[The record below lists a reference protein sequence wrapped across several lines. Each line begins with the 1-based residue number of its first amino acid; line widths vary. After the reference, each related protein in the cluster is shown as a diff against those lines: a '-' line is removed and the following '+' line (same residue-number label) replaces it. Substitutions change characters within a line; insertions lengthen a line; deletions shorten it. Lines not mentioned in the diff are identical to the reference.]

1 VPALVYDSASAALH
15 VAEAHTILDD
25 AACFSRMT
33 MPILS
38 CLCGEDDARVHR
50 LLTSP
55 CGSSAVAEDAARRG
69 VAEVLRGVGAL
80 VFDDGLNA
88 LMKHH
93 KENGGASTVVLLA
106 VLMVPYYRRSMDYS
120 LTDYNAVDSRRK
132 WRCNLCIG
140 YIEIIW

>member
-1 VPALVYDSASAALH
+1 VQTPISILWLHRRACARVDVVALVPALVYDPASAALL

-69 VAEVLRGVGAL
+69 VA
-80 VFDDGLNA
+80 
-88 LMKHH
+88 
-93 KENGGASTVVLLA
+93 
-106 VLMVPYYRRSMDYS
+106 
-120 LTDYNAVDSRRK
+120 
-132 WRCNLCIG
+132 
-140 YIEIIW
+140 